1 MCIAIDLSRL
11 LIALFTKVFRVV
23 AFYVSSFC
31 HFERVR
37 NEVNILMQLQ
47 LSNYISHQRS
57 MMKKYL
63 QRLCA
68 VFSLCWLLSSQ
79 CSAAV
84 NGVGVTLIN
93 YTFDTVGF
101 GYTITINA
109 QVTNYD
115 TLAFAGNIDFGLKNS
130 SYNLTTASLF
140 NKPPYSSSFISLY
153 PNETV
158 PAVFSI
164 DIDPQYFI
172 PGPDVVVVWPI
183 CTGPIA
189 DSVLIEIF
197 VETPNSIKDER
208 NDLFAYIIMP
218 DRIFLKNYR
227 AATNIEQVRIFNLM
241 GQQVAELNGNYISE
255 VPVPN
260 LPKGLYLCE
269 FTTADKRRQVIKFL
283 K

>member
-1 MCIAIDLSRL
+1 
-11 LIALFTKVFRVV
+11 
-23 AFYVSSFC
+23 
-31 HFERVR
+31 
-37 NEVNILMQLQ
+37 
-47 LSNYISHQRS
+47 

-68 VFSLCWLLSSQ
+68 VVSLCWLISSQ

-115 TLAFAGNIDFGLKNS
+115 TLAFNGNIDFGLKNS
-130 SYNLTTASLF
+130 TYNLSAAGLF
-140 NKPPYSSSFISLY
+140 NKPPYSSSYISLH

-164 DIDPQYFI
+164 DIDPQYFA

-183 CTGPIA
+183 CSGPVA
-189 DSVLIEIF
+189 DSVLIPIF
-197 VETPNSIKDER
+197 IETPNGIQDER
-208 NDLFAYIIMP
+208 SDLFAYLP
-218 DRIFLKNYR
+218 APGRIFIKGYHAGL
-227 AATNIEQVRIFNLM
+227 NIEQVRFFNLM
-241 GQQVAELNGNYISE
+241 GQQIAALQGNYITE
-255 VPVPN
+255 VPVPD
-260 LPKGLYLCE
+260 LPGGLYLCE
-269 FTTADKRRQVIKFL
+269 FITADKRRQVIKL
-283 K
+283 LIK